1 MMKNQ
6 VNSINYVLKG
16 SKEVNYQAVCT
27 KKPKNSEIRKSNMM
41 LSSTQPKVEFP
52 CAFLGFPES
61 ARKQDFHL
69 NGKKKKKT
77 NFKENQTYQ
86 N

>member
-1 MMKNQ
+1 
-6 VNSINYVLKG
+6 
-16 SKEVNYQAVCT
+16 
-27 KKPKNSEIRKSNMM
+27 M